1 VKAFV
6 TSGRTRTGSSPFAF
20 LWAAQFLSQL
30 GDSIF
35 QVAFIWLVLDITGSK
50 TLTGLAAAMAYLPSL
65 LFGIAAGFLIDRWNR
80 RRVLAGADLARAVLL
95 VIGSVLLL
103 QGRLHAAGL
112 AVVAFGMATA
122 SVLFN
127 PARDSLLPEL
137 VPASRLPRA
146 NAWVQLSQ
154 QAAWL
159 AGPLAAGAVIA
170 AAGVRS
176 AFPFCAVLFGA
187 SFGFLALLGGAGRAH
202 RGDAPL
208 PGLARDFVDGMRWVL
223 ADRTLVVL
231 LLLTALDNLFIM
243 GPGLMTAVLVKDTL
257 HLDAKAFAIAES
269 AYGVGMILGSLLVGR
284 MLGPARQGWVLLVA
298 IALDGF
304 TYVPLYFCRSLA
316 FLYITL
322 LLHSIVIPFITV
334 PRAVILQR
342 IVPPARMGRVFSL
355 VNFTVFG
362 VTAISVAIAG
372 VVLDRITAPQMYAI
386 TGICGGLT
394 GILGMAS
401 RKLRSL

>member
-1 VKAFV
+1 MA
-6 TSGRTRTGSSPFAF
+6 TIEPGRARIGSSPFAF

-35 QVAFIWLVLDITGSK
+35 QIAFIWLVLDLTGSK
-50 TLTGLAAAMAYLPSL
+50 TLTGLAAGMAYLPSL

-80 RRVLAGADLARAVLL
+80 RRVLAGADMART
-95 VIGSVLLL
+95 LLL
-103 QGRLHAAGL
+103 ILGSALLLAGRLNAAGL
-112 AVVAFGMATA
+112 AALAFGMATGA
-122 SVLFN
+122 VLFN

-137 VPASRLPRA
+137 VRPERLPRA

-159 AGPLAAGAVIA
+159 AGPLAAGGVIA
-170 AAGVRS
+170 AAGVHA
-176 AFPFCAVLFGA
+176 AFPFCAALFGS
-187 SFGFLALLGGAGRAH
+187 SFVFLTLLGNVGRAH
-202 RGDAPL
+202 QSDGPV
-208 PGLARDFVDGMRWVL
+208 PGMVRDFRDGMREVL
-223 ADRTLVVL
+223 SDRTLVVL

-257 HLDAKAFAIAES
+257 HLDAKAYAIAES
-269 AYGVGMILGSLLVGR
+269 AYGVGMIIGSLLVGR
-284 MLGPARQGWVLLVA
+284 WLKPERQGWVLLWA

-304 TYVPLYFCRSLA
+304 TYVPLYFCRSLV
-316 FLYITL
+316 FLYVAL

-342 IVPPARMGRVFSL
+342 IVPPTRMGRVFSL

-372 VVLDRITAPQMYAI
+372 AILDKITAPEMYAI
-386 TGICGGLT
+386 TGLCGGLT
-394 GILGMAS
+394 GLLGMAS
-401 RKLRSL
+401 KKLRAL

>member
-1 VKAFV
+1 VTSSA
-6 TSGRTRTGSSPFAF
+6 TSGRARAGSSPFAF

-35 QVAFIWLVLDITGSK
+35 QVAFIWLVLELTGSK
-50 TLTGLAAAMAYLPSL
+50 TLTGLAAGIAYLPTL
-65 LFGIAAGFLIDRWNR
+65 LFGILAGFLIDRWNR
-80 RRVLAGADLARAVLL
+80 RTTMAASDLGRALLL
-95 VIGSVLLL
+95 VIGSLLLL
-103 QGRLHAAGL
+103 QGRLNAAGL
-112 AVVAFGMATA
+112 AALGFGMATGA
-122 SVLFN
+122 VWFN

-137 VPASRLPRA
+137 APPARLAGA
-146 NAWVQLSQ
+146 NAWVQVSQ

-159 AGPLAAGAVIA
+159 LGPLAAGAVIA
-170 AAGVRS
+170 AGGVHA
-176 AFPFCAVLFGA
+176 AFPVVALLFGA
-187 SFGFLALLGGAGRAH
+187 SFGFLTLIRGVGRAH
-202 RGDAPL
+202 RSDEPL
-208 PGLARDFVDGMRWVL
+208 PGFARDFVDGMRAIL
-223 ADRTLVVL
+223 SDRTLVLL

-243 GPGLMTAVLVKDTL
+243 GPGLMTAVLVRDTL

-269 AYGVGMILGSLLVGR
+269 AYGVGMILGSILVSR
-284 MLGPARQGWVLLVA
+284 YLKSVRQGWVLLGA

-304 TYVPLYFCRSLA
+304 TYIPLYFCRSLA
-316 FLYITL
+316 FLYVAL

-372 VVLDRITAPQMYAI
+372 IVLDRITAPELYAI
-386 TGICGGLT
+386 TGLGGGLT
-394 GILGMAS
+394 GMLGMLS
-401 RKLRSL
+401 KKLRSL

>member
-1 VKAFV
+1 V
-6 TSGRTRTGSSPFAF
+6 TAGRTRIGSSPFVF
-20 LWAAQFLSQL
+20 LWAAQFLSQF

-35 QVAFIWLVLDITGSK
+35 QVAFIWLVLDLTGSK
-50 TLTGLAAAMAYLPSL
+50 TLTGAAAAMAYLPSL

-80 RRVLAGADLARAVLL
+80 RRVMAWADFGRAALL
-95 VIGSVLLL
+95 VLGTILLF
-103 QGRLHAAGL
+103 QGRLNAVGL
-112 AVVAFGMATA
+112 AVIAFGMATGA
-122 SVLFN
+122 VLFN

-137 VPASRLPRA
+137 VPAPRLPRA

-170 AAGVRS
+170 AVSVR
-176 AFPFCAVLFGA
+176 ATFPFCAGLFA
-187 SFGFLALLGGAGRAH
+187 CSFAFLMLLGGYGRAH
-202 RGDAPL
+202 RGEGPL
-208 PGLARDFVDGMRWVL
+208 PGLMRDFLDGMRAVL
-223 ADRTLVVL
+223 GDRTLVVL

-243 GPGLMTAVLVKDTL
+243 GPGLMTAVLVRDTL
-257 HLDAKAFAIAES
+257 HLDAKAFAVAES

-284 MLGPARQGWVLLVA
+284 VLGPARQGWVLLWA

-304 TYVPLYFCRSLA
+304 TYVPLYFCRSFA
-316 FLYITL
+316 YLYVVL

-372 VVLDRITAPQMYAI
+372 MLLDRITAPQMYGI
-386 TGICGGLT
+386 IGICGGLT
-394 GILGMAS
+394 GVLGMLS
-401 RKLRSL
+401 TRLRRL

>member
-1 VKAFV
+1 MNEP
-6 TSGRTRTGSSPFAF
+6 GRARIGSSPFAF

-35 QVAFIWLVLDITGSK
+35 QIAFIWLVLDLTGSK
-50 TLTGLAAAMAYLPSL
+50 TLTGLAAGIAYLPSL

-80 RRVLAGADLARAVLL
+80 RRVLAGADLARALLL
-95 VIGSVLLL
+95 VLGSTLLL
-103 QGRLHAAGL
+103 AGRLNAAGL
-112 AVVAFGMATA
+112 AALAFGMATGA
-122 SVLFN
+122 VLFN

-137 VPASRLPRA
+137 VAPERLPHA

-159 AGPLAAGAVIA
+159 AGPLAAGGVIA
-170 AAGVRS
+170 AAGVHA

-187 SFGFLALLGGAGRAH
+187 SFLFLTLLGSQAGRAH
-202 RGDAPL
+202 QSDAPA
-208 PGLARDFVDGMRWVL
+208 PGLLRDFVDGMREVL
-223 ADRTLVVL
+223 RDRTLVLL

-257 HLDAKAFAIAES
+257 HLDAKAYAIAES
-269 AYGVGMILGSLLVGR
+269 AYGVGMIIGSLLVGR
-284 MLGPARQGWVLLVA
+284 WLQPRHQGWVLLGA

-304 TYVPLYFCRSLA
+304 TYVPLYFCRSLV
-316 FLYITL
+316 FLYVAL

-342 IVPPARMGRVFSL
+342 IVPRARMGRVFSL

-372 VVLDRITAPQMYAI
+372 AVLDTITAPEMYAI

-394 GILGMAS
+394 GLLGLTS
-401 RKLRSL
+401 RRLRSL

>member
-1 VKAFV
+1 V

-35 QVAFIWLVLDITGSK
+35 QVAFIWLVLDLTGSK
-50 TLTGLAAAMAYLPSL
+50 TLTGLAAAVAYLPSL

-103 QGRLHAAGL
+103 QGRLNAAGL
-112 AVVAFGMATA
+112 AGVAFGMATA

-187 SFGFLALLGGAGRAH
+187 SFGFLALLGAAVGRAH
-202 RGDAPL
+202 RGETPL
-208 PGLARDFVDGMRWVL
+208 PGLRRDFTDGMREVL
-223 ADRTLVVL
+223 ADRTLVLL

-257 HLDAKAFAIAES
+257 HLDAKAFAVAES

-284 MLGPARQGWVLLVA
+284 VLGPARQGWVLLLA

-304 TYVPLYFCRSLA
+304 TYVPLYFCRSLP
-316 FLYITL
+316 FLYVAL

-342 IVPPARMGRVFSL
+342 IVPASRMGRVFSL

-372 VVLDRITAPQMYAI
+372 AVLDRITAPQMYAI